1 MINTVKKKG
10 TKTILFSVISI
21 ICILVVG
28 LFISKNVTQIKA
40 ENRSTSRIIENTNY
54 KNWEVGDLS
63 TAKNEIKSFLDK
75 QKGADKNR
83 PYKENK
89 VWTEGALAALD
100 KAFQSS
106 LTAESGVSSDLS
118 RMLLIES
125 VRKLETATTLGKTD
139 PWVKALNNFPNAAG
153 QYDLEYN
160 LPTVLSLPENKKVKY
175 DVMFVLDWS
184 GSMNSPTLAGLV
196 PAIPRFHGK
205 EMIINLSKLVL
216 NDYSGSRIRIFGLN
230 SPTRN
235 STTINDDVNQKEF
248 LGNVAGWEQI
258 IDKSFEKDKTYDEDN
273 QVGNLEYIV
282 PIMEK
287 ERNPDAIPVIIYL
300 SDFQLSARPTNTI
313 AKNVVTDYKD
323 ILTRFNNIPVPG
335 DQGPIYIAVRYDH
348 SGNYNPRTGAPR
360 WAGGNVESPGQTGT
374 YNSLQDDVTKGRKFW
389 NWMAVTA
396 TNKTSTDPH
405 AVQAPNATAQFMKL
419 FTDSLPINP
428 SRAYQADLNFGKFG
442 YVASSLTSK
451 NNPVLTSPTKK
462 SLTIANKNDGDTDI
476 VDSGSFKAV
485 FDDTIS
491 SVMGTTSTLG
501 TKTNGVTFS
510 AVEYQAHNSP
520 FKTLPNLF
528 HPYTEAA
535 VEVYKY
541 KGAGAAT
548 SADNYELKQT
558 IVGSN
563 YQLYSGKDYSLKDS
577 GLSSLKYGENLTK
590 AKALKIVSDRLG
602 ATEYNKLDFNGSGAS
617 SLTAATH
624 KVTFDAA
631 KNVYKLYA
639 ESNES
644 SVVVEYYDD
653 STGLK
658 VKENKTIPGIIGDS
672 YTIDPLDEEVTDFD
686 YVRSEGAPLAGSF
699 KKEAQ
704 KVKLF
709 YRKSEVELNIYFKD
723 EDNREIKPVVTLL
736 KKPKEFVD
744 LTAEIEVSKV
754 LKAITDDLYE
764 LIAPPADEKEVEILV
779 GENERTYIFKGQVV
793 LGATDEMIF
802 KTGVIQS
809 RDQELDYASTGPFK
823 LNIADK
829 RGTTAPGDGFKRGQ
843 FTINGLLSKPFT
855 HEISGDVLKDAEI
868 IYNNGETDQA
878 ISSKDNVIIYK
889 NRTARPQT
897 NYELEL
903 ANQTDK
909 KEGLKLLVPKGSG
922 AIKGSYKAEITWE
935 LVQEP

>member
-1 MINTVKKKG
+1 MINKKG
-10 TKTILFSVISI
+10 SKTIFMMVIGI
-21 ICILVVG
+21 MGIL
-28 LFISKNVTQIKA
+28 LISLLIAKNVTQIKA
-40 ENRSTSRIIENTNY
+40 ENDLVSFAVESSNY
-54 KNWEVGDLS
+54 KTWEAENLS
-63 TAKNEIKSFLDK
+63 TAKNEVKGFLDK
-75 QKGADKNR
+75 QKGTDKNR
-83 PYKENK
+83 PYKGNK
-89 VWTEGALAALD
+89 EWTEGSLAALD
-100 KAFQSS
+100 KAYQSS

-118 RMLLIES
+118 RMLLIET
-125 VRKLETATTLGKTD
+125 VRKLEKATTLGRLD
-139 PWVKALNNFPNAAG
+139 PSIKALNNFPNALG
-153 QYDLEYN
+153 QYDLEYE
-160 LPTVLSLPENKKVKY
+160 LPTILALPQNKKMKY

-184 GSMNSPTLAGLV
+184 GSMNSPTLAGLN

-216 NDYSGSRIRIFGLN
+216 NDYNGSRIRIFGLN

-235 STTINDDVNQKEF
+235 STIINDDVDQKEF
-248 LGNVAGWEQI
+248 LGNVAGWEQK

-273 QVGNLEYIV
+273 QVGNLEYVV

-287 ERNPDAIPVIIYL
+287 ERNADAIPVIIYL
-300 SDFQLSARPTNTI
+300 SDFQLSARPTNTLT
-313 AKNVVTDYKD
+313 KNVVTDYKD
-323 ILTRFNNIPVPG
+323 ILTRFNNIPVQG

-360 WAGGNVESPGQTGT
+360 WAGGTIESPGQTGT

-428 SRAYQADLNFGKFG
+428 SRAYQADLNFQKFS

-485 FDDTIS
+485 FDDPIS
-491 SVMGTTSTLG
+491 SSMGTTSTLG

-510 AVEYQAHNSP
+510 AAEYQAHNSP
-520 FKTLPNLF
+520 FKILPNLF

-541 KGAGAAT
+541 KGTGAAT

-563 YQLYSGKDYSLKDS
+563 YQLYSGKDYSLKDPD
-577 GLSSLKYGENLTK
+577 LSSLKYGETLTK

-602 ATEYNKLDFNGSGAS
+602 VAEYNKLDFNGAGAS
-617 SLTAATH
+617 SLTATTH

-644 SVVVEYYDD
+644 SVTVEYYDD

-672 YTIDPLDEEVTDFD
+672 YTIDPLDEKVTDFD
-686 YVRSEGAPLAGSF
+686 YVRSEGASLTGNF
-699 KKEAQ
+699 KKEVQ
-704 KVKLF
+704 KIKLF

-723 EDNREIKPVVTLL
+723 EDGNEIKPVVTLL

-744 LTAEIEVSKV
+744 LTAETEISKV
-754 LKAITDDLYE
+754 VKVITDDLYE
-764 LIAPPADEKEVEILV
+764 LITPPSDEKKVEILV
-779 GENERTYIFKGQVV
+779 GENERTYIFKGQVA
-793 LGATDEMIF
+793 LGATKEMLF

-809 RDQELDYASTGPFK
+809 RDQELNYGSTAPFK

-829 RGTTAPGDGFKRGQ
+829 RGTTAPVDGFKRGQ
-843 FTINGLLSKPFT
+843 FTINGSLSKPFT

-868 IYNNGETDQA
+868 IYNNGENDLA
-878 ISSKDNVIIYK
+878 ISSEDNVTIYK